1 MITAQVVNRRVSQ
14 QNHQNDE
21 GNPVTMQDEKR
32 RQSKV
37 NPFTNIDNPSKKETL
52 KTKKIRQL
60 RRHLKINDTIAA
72 ILGISGV
79 ILAIIDYEYFYYVNV
94 KRICSEVTVNGAVKY
109 NCRTTINGVTN
120 TAILNNKLMELIP
133 DIYFNPLPGN
143 EINRALI
150 SITTF
155 AVNALQIVHSILA
168 FRLAIEKGNIPSDS
182 NYFKSRNFKQFFV
195 EAIIIGIHCPV
206 GVESVFKITQ
216 LGYSM
221 YYSFN
226 GCAMSF
232 MLIRFY
238 LVFRLFAHYSKWTSE
253 MAENCCEPEGCEAN
267 TFFAVKA
274 VLKERPYTALLF
286 LMVIST
292 LIFGIAVRHFER
304 PFYQRIPTN
313 ESGYQ
318 DYSYIWNGMWLV
330 MITMMTGFN
339 LIN

>member
-1 MITAQVVNRRVSQ
+1 M
-14 QNHQNDE
+14 
-21 GNPVTMQDEKR
+21 
-32 RQSKV
+32 
-37 NPFTNIDNPSKKETL
+37 
-52 KTKKIRQL
+52 
-60 RRHLKINDTIAA
+60 KINDTIAA

-79 ILAIIDYEYFYYVNV
+79 VLAIIDYEYFYYVNI
-94 KRICSEVTVNGAVKY
+94 KRVCNQISLNGATQYRCVTTFDG
-109 NCRTTINGVTN
+109 RTTTEIVK
-120 TAILNNKLMELIP
+120 NNLLELKP
-133 DIYFNPLPGN
+133 DNYYSAKAGN
-143 EINRALI
+143 EINRAFI

-195 EAIIIGIHCPV
+195 EAVIIGIHCPI
-206 GVESVFKITQ
+206 GVESIFKVTQ

-274 VLKERPYTALLF
+274 VLKERPYSALLF

-318 DYSYIWNGMWLV
+318 DYSYIWNGMWLI
-330 MITMMTGFN
+330 MITMMTGF
-339 LIN
+339 